1 MRIKSIQMKRLYI
14 FIVFAGLIGE
24 LQSQTVNDLSW
35 ILGSWVMKSEGFELT
50 ETWTKTNEDL
60 YIGKGIGLA
69 GKDTVF
75 QEEMQLSFRENGIFY
90 IVKAHGQNNNE
101 FVLFKLMNQGLN
113 TFVFENMN
121 HDFPNVIVYRKM
133 GENRLDAWIE
143 GRKKGIVKTE
153 NFEFKKLN

>member
-1 MRIKSIQMKRLYI
+1 MKRLYI

-50 ETWTKTNEDL
+50 ETWTKTNEAL
-60 YIGKGIGLA
+60 YIGKGIGLT

-90 IVKAHGQNNNE
+90 IVKAQAKTCMWTWVMGQGHGNS
-101 FVLFKLMNQGLN
+101 L
-113 TFVFENMN
+113 
-121 HDFPNVIVYRKM
+121 IVS
-133 GENRLDAWIE
+133 
-143 GRKKGIVKTE
+143 TE
-153 NFEFKKLN
+153 NPLQASCSAGHTITQGVANEVESG